1 MCSVAHA
8 PEHKLRHASILCSP
22 IHCTRYEASYH
33 DCADGT
39 GIGDIVG
46 RLRWNIF
53 IAVNAF
59 SHSENLYGATSRDLL
74 GSALSL
80 T

>member
-1 MCSVAHA
+1 MHLFFVALFIAHA
-8 PEHKLRHASILCSP
+8 MRLATTIS
-22 IHCTRYEASYH
+22 
-33 DCADGT
+33 ADGT